1 MYAPFPCAAGTPNGT
16 AGLQPEVSAQKK
28 AGLDRA
34 RLKVLAT

>member
-1 MYAPFPCAAGTPNGT
+1 MMIGEGEPVNGRQWRAAGR
-16 AGLQPEVSAQKK
+16 LRQKK